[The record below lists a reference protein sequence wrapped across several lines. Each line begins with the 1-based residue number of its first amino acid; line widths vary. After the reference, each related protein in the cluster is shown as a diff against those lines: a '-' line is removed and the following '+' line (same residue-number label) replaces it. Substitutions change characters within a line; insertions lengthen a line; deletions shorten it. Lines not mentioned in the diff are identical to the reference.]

1 MIYIMKNIFKQAGY
15 ILMLLLAYLAFQ
27 VFFTFVAVM
36 AAIFYADAKGYI
48 SIASFEQVLD
58 YGDLMSSP
66 AMSDISVWTVSIG
79 LFVSSVAMLLFLY
92 CIKGYRLRLS
102 IFKSMPLKS
111 LFLSTMLVL
120 SSMFALN
127 IFVQWFGLEDK
138 TGMLLGDVAHNIIG
152 VITIALVAPLLE
164 EVLFRGAIQGY
175 IMRRYNPWTGIVCA
189 ALIFGI
195 IHMNPVQT
203 VYAALIGVIFG
214 WIYYRTGSLL
224 SVVAGHVLNNS
235 MAALTLF
242 FFPESNALPVPEG
255 VIPPEAQIVSEV
267 MAFLFFAALSVY
279 FAVKLHRAQPPV
291 PSPWRDVTDAV

>member
-1 MIYIMKNIFKQAGY
+1 MKNVFKQAGY
-15 ILMLLLAYLAFQ
+15 ILLLLLAYLAFQ

-127 IFVQWFGLEDK
+127 IFVQWLGLDDNMEVLFGDI
-138 TGMLLGDVAHNIIG
+138 VHNILG
-152 VITIALVAPLLE
+152 VITISLIAPLLE

-175 IMRRYNPWTGIVCA
+175 MMRRYNPWTAIVCA
-189 ALIFGI
+189 ALIFGVT
-195 IHMNPVQT
+195 HMNPVQI

-224 SVVAGHVLNNS
+224 SVIVGHVLNNS
-235 MAALTLF
+235 MAAVTLL

-267 MAFLFFAALSVY
+267 MTFLFFAALSVY

-291 PSPWRDVTDAV
+291 PSPWRDVTEGV

>member
-1 MIYIMKNIFKQAGY
+1 MKNVFKQTGY
-15 ILMLLLAYLAFQ
+15 ILLLLLVYLAFQ

-127 IFVQWFGLEDK
+127 IFVQWLGLDDNMEVLFGDI
-138 TGMLLGDVAHNIIG
+138 AHNILG
-152 VITIALVAPLLE
+152 VITISLIAPLLE

-175 IMRRYNPWTGIVCA
+175 MMRRYNPWTAIVCA
-189 ALIFGI
+189 ALIFGVT
-195 IHMNPVQT
+195 HMNPVQI

-224 SVVAGHVLNNS
+224 SVIVGHVLNNS
-235 MAALTLF
+235 MAAVNLL

-291 PSPWRDVTDAV
+291 PSPWRDVTEGV

>member
-1 MIYIMKNIFKQAGY
+1 
-15 ILMLLLAYLAFQ
+15 
-27 VFFTFVAVM
+27 
-36 AAIFYADAKGYI
+36 
-48 SIASFEQVLD
+48 
-58 YGDLMSSP
+58 
-66 AMSDISVWTVSIG
+66 
-79 LFVSSVAMLLFLY
+79 
-92 CIKGYRLRLS
+92 
-102 IFKSMPLKS
+102 
-111 LFLSTMLVL
+111 MLVL

-138 TGMLLGDVAHNIIG
+138 TGVFLGDVAHNILG

-279 FAVKLHRAQPPV
+279 FAVKLHRAHPPV

>member
-1 MIYIMKNIFKQAGY
+1 MKNVFKRAGY
-15 ILMLLLAYLAFQ
+15 ILMLLLAYMVFQ

-79 LFVSSVAMLLFLY
+79 LFVSSVAMLFFLY
-92 CIKGYRLRLS
+92 FVKGYRLKLG
-102 IFKSMPLKS
+102 IFKSMSCKS

-127 IFVQWFGLEDK
+127 IFVQWLGLDDNMEVLFGDI
-138 TGMLLGDVAHNIIG
+138 AHNILG
-152 VITIALVAPLLE
+152 VITISLIAPLLE

-175 IMRRYNPWTGIVCA
+175 MMRYYNPWTAIVCA
-189 ALIFGI
+189 ALIFGVT
-195 IHMNPVQT
+195 HMNPVQT

-224 SVVAGHVLNNS
+224 SVIVGHVLNNS
-235 MAALTLF
+235 MAAVTLL
-242 FFPESNALPVPEG
+242 FFPESKTLPMPESLSF
-255 VIPPEAQIVSEV
+255 EAQVTSEV
-267 MAFLFFAALSVY
+267 VAFLLFAALSVF
-279 FAVKLHRAQPPV
+279 FAIKLHRAQPPV

>member
-1 MIYIMKNIFKQAGY
+1 MKNVFKQAGY
-15 ILMLLLAYLAFQ
+15 ILLLLLAYMVFQ

-127 IFVQWFGLEDK
+127 IFVQWLGLDDNMEVLFGDI
-138 TGMLLGDVAHNIIG
+138 AHNILG
-152 VITIALVAPLLE
+152 VITISLIAPLLE

-175 IMRRYNPWTGIVCA
+175 MMRRYNPWTAIVCA
-189 ALIFGI
+189 ALIFGVT
-195 IHMNPVQT
+195 HMNPVQI

-224 SVVAGHVLNNS
+224 SVIVGHVLNNS
-235 MAALTLF
+235 MAAVTLL
-242 FFPESNALPVPEG
+242 FFPESNALPMPEG

-291 PSPWRDVTDAV
+291 PSPWRDVTEGV

>member
-1 MIYIMKNIFKQAGY
+1 MKNVFKRAGY
-15 ILMLLLAYLAFQ
+15 ILLLLLVYFAFQ

-79 LFVSSVAMLLFLY
+79 LFVSSVAMLFFLY
-92 CIKGYRLRLS
+92 FVKGYRLQLG
-102 IFKSMPLKS
+102 IFKSMSCKS

-127 IFVQWFGLEDK
+127 IFVQWLGLDDNMEVLFGDI
-138 TGMLLGDVAHNIIG
+138 AHNILG
-152 VITIALVAPLLE
+152 VITISLIAPLLE

-189 ALIFGI
+189 ALIFGV
-195 IHMNPVQT
+195 IHMNPVQI

-224 SVVAGHVLNNS
+224 SVIVGHVLNNS
-235 MAALTLF
+235 MAAVTLL
-242 FFPESNALPVPEG
+242 FFPESKTLPMPEG
-255 VIPPEAQIVSEV
+255 VIAPEAQIVSEV

-279 FAVKLHRAQPPV
+279 FAFKLHRAQPPV
-291 PSPWRDVTDAV
+291 PSPWRDVTEGV

>member
-1 MIYIMKNIFKQAGY
+1 MKNVFKRAGY
-15 ILMLLLAYLAFQ
+15 ILMLLLAYFAFQ

-79 LFVSSVAMLLFLY
+79 LFVSSVAMLFFLY
-92 CIKGYRLRLS
+92 FVKGYRLQLG
-102 IFKSMPLKS
+102 IFKSMSCKS

-127 IFVQWFGLEDK
+127 IFVQWLGLDDNMEVLFGDI
-138 TGMLLGDVAHNIIG
+138 AHNILG
-152 VITIALVAPLLE
+152 VITISLIAPLLE

-175 IMRRYNPWTGIVCA
+175 IMRHYNPWTGIVCA

-195 IHMNPVQT
+195 IHMNPVQI

-224 SVVAGHVLNNS
+224 SVIVGHVLNNS
-235 MAALTLF
+235 MAAVTLL
-242 FFPESNALPVPEG
+242 FFPESKTMPMPEG

-291 PSPWRDVTDAV
+291 PSPWRDVTEGV

>member
-1 MIYIMKNIFKQAGY
+1 MKNVFKQAGY
-15 ILMLLLAYLAFQ
+15 ILLLLLVYLAFQ

-79 LFVSSVAMLLFLY
+79 LFVSSVAMLFFLY
-92 CIKGYRLRLS
+92 FVKGYRLKLD
-102 IFKSMPLKS
+102 IFKSMSCKS

-127 IFVQWFGLEDK
+127 IFVQWLGLDDNMEVLFGDI
-138 TGMLLGDVAHNIIG
+138 AHNILG
-152 VITIALVAPLLE
+152 VITISLIAPLLE

-175 IMRRYNPWTGIVCA
+175 MMRRYNPWTAIVCA
-189 ALIFGI
+189 ALIFGMT
-195 IHMNPVQT
+195 HMNPVQI

-235 MAALTLF
+235 MAAVTLL
-242 FFPESNALPVPEG
+242 FFPESKTLPMPEG

>member
-1 MIYIMKNIFKQAGY
+1 MKNVFKQAGY
-15 ILMLLLAYLAFQ
+15 ILLLLLVYFAFQ

-48 SIASFEQVLD
+48 SIASFEQILD

-79 LFVSSVAMLLFLY
+79 LFVSSVAMLFFLY
-92 CIKGYRLRLS
+92 FVKGYRLKLS
-102 IFKSMPLKS
+102 IFKSMSCKS

-127 IFVQWFGLEDK
+127 IFVQWLGLDDNMEVLFGDI
-138 TGMLLGDVAHNIIG
+138 AHNILG
-152 VITIALVAPLLE
+152 VITISLIAPLLE

-175 IMRRYNPWTGIVCA
+175 MMRRYNPWTAIVCA
-189 ALIFGI
+189 ALIFGVT
-195 IHMNPVQT
+195 HMNPVQI

-224 SVVAGHVLNNS
+224 SVIVGHVLNNS
-235 MAALTLF
+235 MAAVTLC
-242 FFPESNALPVPEG
+242 FFPESKALPMPEDMMSPG
-255 VIPPEAQIVSEV
+255 AQTVFELA
-267 MAFLFFAALSVY
+267 AFLFFVALAVY
-279 FAVKLHRAQPPV
+279 FAVKLHRSLPPV
-291 PSPWRDVTDAV
+291 QQPWRDVSDVI

>member
-1 MIYIMKNIFKQAGY
+1 MKNVFKRAGY
-15 ILMLLLAYLAFQ
+15 ILMLLLAYMVFQ

-79 LFVSSVAMLLFLY
+79 LFVSSVAMLFFLY
-92 CIKGYRLRLS
+92 FVKGYRLKLG
-102 IFKSMPLKS
+102 IFKSMSCKP

-127 IFVQWFGLEDK
+127 IFVQWLGLDDNMEVLFGDI
-138 TGMLLGDVAHNIIG
+138 AHNILG
-152 VITIALVAPLLE
+152 VITISLIAPLLE

-175 IMRRYNPWTGIVCA
+175 MMRRYNPWTAIVCA
-189 ALIFGI
+189 ALIFGVT
-195 IHMNPVQT
+195 HMNPVQI

-224 SVVAGHVLNNS
+224 SVIVGHVLNNS
-235 MAALTLF
+235 MAAVTLL
-242 FFPESNALPVPEG
+242 FFPESKTLPMPEG
-255 VIPPEAQIVSEV
+255 LSSEAQVASEV
-267 MAFLFFAALSVY
+267 VAFLLFAALSVY

>member
-1 MIYIMKNIFKQAGY
+1 
-15 ILMLLLAYLAFQ
+15 MLLLAYMVFQ

-79 LFVSSVAMLLFLY
+79 LFVSSVAMLFFLY
-92 CIKGYRLRLS
+92 FVKGYRLKLG
-102 IFKSMPLKS
+102 IFKSMSCKS

-127 IFVQWFGLEDK
+127 IFVQWLGLDDNMEVLFGDI
-138 TGMLLGDVAHNIIG
+138 AHNILG
-152 VITIALVAPLLE
+152 VITISLIAPLLE

-175 IMRRYNPWTGIVCA
+175 MMRYYNPWTAIVCA
-189 ALIFGI
+189 ALIFGVT
-195 IHMNPVQT
+195 HMNPVQT

-224 SVVAGHVLNNS
+224 SVIVGHVLNNS
-235 MAALTLF
+235 MAAVTLL
-242 FFPESNALPVPEG
+242 FFPESKTLPMPEG
-255 VIPPEAQIVSEV
+255 LSSETQIVSEV
-267 MAFLFFAALSVY
+267 MAFLFFAALSVF
-279 FAVKLHRAQPPV
+279 FAIKLHRTQPPV
-291 PSPWRDVTDAV
+291 PSPWRDASNAV

>member
-1 MIYIMKNIFKQAGY
+1 MKNVFKQAGY
-15 ILMLLLAYLAFQ
+15 ILLLLLVYFAFQ

-48 SIASFEQVLD
+48 SIASFEQILD

-127 IFVQWFGLEDK
+127 IFVQWLGLDDNMEVLFGDI
-138 TGMLLGDVAHNIIG
+138 AHNILG
-152 VITIALVAPLLE
+152 VITISLIAPLLE

-175 IMRRYNPWTGIVCA
+175 MMRRYNPWTAIVCA
-189 ALIFGI
+189 ALIFGVT
-195 IHMNPVQT
+195 HMNPVQI

-224 SVVAGHVLNNS
+224 SVIVGHVLNNS
-235 MAALTLF
+235 MAAVTLL
-242 FFPESNALPVPEG
+242 FFPESNALPMPEG

-291 PSPWRDVTDAV
+291 PSPWRDVTEGV

>member
-1 MIYIMKNIFKQAGY
+1 MKNVFKQAGY
-15 ILMLLLAYLAFQ
+15 ILLLLLVYLAFQ

-127 IFVQWFGLEDK
+127 IFVQWLGLDDNMEVLFGDI
-138 TGMLLGDVAHNIIG
+138 AHNILG
-152 VITIALVAPLLE
+152 VITISLIAPLLE

-175 IMRRYNPWTGIVCA
+175 MMRRYNPWTAIVCA
-189 ALIFGI
+189 ALIFGVT
-195 IHMNPVQT
+195 HMNPVQI

-224 SVVAGHVLNNS
+224 SVIVGHVLNNS
-235 MAALTLF
+235 MAAVTLL
-242 FFPESNALPVPEG
+242 FFPESKTLPMPEG

>member
-1 MIYIMKNIFKQAGY
+1 MKNVFKRAGY
-15 ILMLLLAYLAFQ
+15 ILLLLLAYMVFQ

-79 LFVSSVAMLLFLY
+79 LFVSSVAMLFFLY
-92 CIKGYRLRLS
+92 FVKGYRLKLG
-102 IFKSMPLKS
+102 IFKSISCKS

-127 IFVQWFGLEDK
+127 IFVQWLGLDDNMEVLFGDI
-138 TGMLLGDVAHNIIG
+138 AHNILG
-152 VITIALVAPLLE
+152 VITISLIAPLLE

-175 IMRRYNPWTGIVCA
+175 MMRYYNPWTAIVCA
-189 ALIFGI
+189 ALIFGVT
-195 IHMNPVQT
+195 HMNPVQT

-224 SVVAGHVLNNS
+224 SVIVGHVLNNS

-291 PSPWRDVTDAV
+291 PSPWRDVPDAV